1 MILVIK
7 YLGGQFALSA
17 TTPQS
22 AAPLRSAASLWGN
35 RYYRGRRF
43 VIKIKTRTMN
53 LENINDHLEAYKN
66 HDQIIDAAE
75 FIISTF
81 GLEHDNFAGF
91 GFRPELEPDRMLLT
105 AEGEIGDRQMVM
117 IPKNLFDFDLNLV
130 VNMLAHEMLHVRQK
144 DPNSLV
150 EDKNEREFQAYY
162 EMLFH
167 EIFPQVPKLSPF
179 YIKQF
184 GEKALEYYRRM
195 GECSD
200 LQQKY
205 TEQKNEVE
213 EFILSQP

>member
-1 MILVIK
+1 
-7 YLGGQFALSA
+7 
-17 TTPQS
+17 
-22 AAPLRSAASLWGN
+22 
-35 RYYRGRRF
+35 
-43 VIKIKTRTMN
+43 MN
-53 LENINDHLEAYKN
+53 LEQVNLHINAYKES
-66 HDQIIDAAE
+66 DQILDAAKYL
-75 FIISTF
+75 IRSF
-81 GLEHDNFAGF
+81 GLQHNNFAGF
-91 GFRPELEPDRMLLT
+91 DFRDELKSDVLLLT
-105 AEGEIGDRQMVM
+105 AEWELGEPQTVK
-117 IPKNLFDFDLNLV
+117 IPRNLFDFDIKLVLNMV
-130 VNMLAHEMLHVRQK
+130 AHEMLHVRQK

-195 GECSD
+195 GEGSD